1 MQIEEDA
8 NLHKMSKKVFYRYN
22 LATEEYERVYPSG
35 RQRLWIMLRKLFAGI
50 LVTAILFVI
59 IYLLVGTPRET
70 ALRDENTQLRTQL
83 DILNRRLDASL
94 EVMADIAARDDNF
107 YRVIMGTPRVSTS
120 ERFYTANN
128 EQRYSYL
135 NSLRDAELI
144 KDLTIKT
151 DLLDRQ
157 LYVQIKSFDELQ
169 QLARNNRDRI
179 DHIPSI
185 QPISSENMKKMASGY
200 GYRRDPIYGT
210 GRFHEG
216 LDFAADTGTPVYAT
230 ADGKVVHA
238 DWQSGYGNLLEIDH
252 GYGYVTRYAH
262 LSKFKV
268 KEGDEVKRGDLIA
281 ETGNTGKSTGPHLHY
296 EVRYRN
302 SPQNPINYYFM
313 DITPEEYDNMIRQAE
328 NAGHVMD

>member
-1 MQIEEDA
+1 M
-8 NLHKMSKKVFYRYN
+8 
-22 LATEEYERVYPSG
+22 
-35 RQRLWIMLRKLFAGI
+35 
-50 LVTAILFVI
+50 
-59 IYLLVGTPRET
+59 
-70 ALRDENTQLRTQL
+70 
-83 DILNRRLDASL
+83 
-94 EVMADIAARDDNF
+94 
-107 YRVIMGTPRVSTS
+107 
-120 ERFYTANN
+120 
-128 EQRYSYL
+128 
-135 NSLRDAELI
+135 RDAELI

>member
-22 LATEEYERVYPSG
+22 PATEEYERVYPSG

-216 LDFAADTGTPVYAT
+216 LDFAADN
-230 ADGKVVHA
+230 
-238 DWQSGYGNLLEIDH
+238 GYGC
-252 GYGYVTRYAH
+252 VTRYAH